1 MTFVRRRIDLTLQLG
16 TGAFGE
22 SGFTEVTLSGHRIQ
36 ASIVSAIG
44 PASGEAMVRVFGM
57 PLARINEI
65 TSLNRAGEGV
75 RNNRIIIKAG
85 DDVGGMAVA
94 FIGQI
99 ALSQFDMSDAP
110 EVAVNILAYGN
121 GLDPVRKVP
130 PLSYTGVTD
139 AAIVMHDIATLMG
152 KGFENY
158 GVSRIISKPYYKGS
172 PWEMAQ
178 ECIRE
183 ADIEWNNGDDDTVVI
198 WPKGGKRGD
207 LVPLINA
214 ESGLIGYPHYASTA
228 TTGQLS
234 VKTIFNPTLRT
245 GNVVKVESGLKVAN
259 GLWQAYYIAHEIES
273 EVPGGQWFTRFD
285 GAAYG

>member
-1 MTFVRRRIDLTLQLG
+1 VTFVRRRIELTLQLG

-22 SGFTEVTLSGHRIQ
+22 AGKNEVTLSGHRVQ
-36 ASIVSAIG
+36 VSIVKAIG
-44 PASGEAMVRVFGM
+44 PASGEAMIRVYGV
-57 PLARINEI
+57 PLERINEI
-65 TSLNRAGEGV
+65 TSLNSAAEVARD
-75 RNNRIIIKAG
+75 NRVIVKAG
-85 DDVGGMAVA
+85 DDLNGMATV

-99 ALSQFDMSDAP
+99 VLSQFDLSDQP
-110 EVAVNILAYGN
+110 EAAINIMAHGN

-130 PLSYTGVTD
+130 PLTYTGPTD
-139 AAIVMHDIATLMG
+139 AAIVMQDIAARMRKT
-152 KGFENY
+152 FENN
-158 GVSRIISKPYYKGS
+158 GVSVVLSRPYFKGS

-178 ECIRE
+178 ECVKAAGIQWNGGE
-183 ADIEWNNGDDDTVVI
+183 DDIVAI
-198 WPKGGKRGD
+198 WPKGGRRGGA
-207 LVPLINA
+207 VPPINKD
-214 ESGLIGYPHYASTA
+214 SGLIGYPHYASTS

-234 VKTIFNPTLRT
+234 VKTVFNPLLRL